1 MWMTPKEIYT
11 KTQSGENLQIKGSDK
26 QMITTETRQMSFNDI
41 QDKTKIR
48 YIQILNRLDKPKTA
62 KELAVELFDLGFTP
76 STERNYTAPR
86 LTELE
91 KMGYVKAVD
100 KKKCEYTGKTVAVY
114 ERTQS
119 GFEAI
124 NYQHIPR
131 IDQEAIMQEKCSK
144 CDSEELFVEIQGN
157 RRGLYCGK
165 CGKWQKWITKQELQI
180 AKFKGYKILG
190 IQEKIEYEQIQK

>member
-1 MWMTPKEIYT
+1 
-11 KTQSGENLQIKGSDK
+11 
-26 QMITTETRQMSFNDI
+26 MITTETRQMSFNDI

-62 KELAVELFDLGFTP
+62 KEFDLGFIP

-91 KMGYVKAVD
+91 KMRYVKAVD

-114 ERTQS
+114 ERTQA
-119 GFEAI
+119 GFEAL

-131 IDQEAIMQEKCSK
+131 ID
-144 CDSEELFVEIQGN
+144 
-157 RRGLYCGK
+157 
-165 CGKWQKWITKQELQI
+165 
-180 AKFKGYKILG
+180 
-190 IQEKIEYEQIQK
+190 

>member
-1 MWMTPKEIYT
+1 MENSL
-11 KTQSGENLQIKGSDK
+11 TQI
-26 QMITTETRQMSFNDI
+26 TRQMSFNDI

-62 KELAVELFDLGFTP
+62 KELAVELFDLGFIP

-114 ERTQS
+114 ERTQA

-131 IDQEAIMQEKCSK
+131 LD
-144 CDSEELFVEIQGN
+144 
-157 RRGLYCGK
+157 
-165 CGKWQKWITKQELQI
+165 
-180 AKFKGYKILG
+180 
-190 IQEKIEYEQIQK
+190 

>member
-1 MWMTPKEIYT
+1 
-11 KTQSGENLQIKGSDK
+11 
-26 QMITTETRQMSFNDI
+26 MITTETRQMSFNDI
-41 QDKTKIR
+41 QEKKKIR
-48 YIQILNRLDKPKTA
+48 YVQILDRLKNREMTA
-62 KELAVELFDLGFTP
+62 KEIAVELFDLGLIP

-114 ERTQS
+114 ERTQA

-131 IDQEAIMQEKCSK
+131 ID
-144 CDSEELFVEIQGN
+144 
-157 RRGLYCGK
+157 
-165 CGKWQKWITKQELQI
+165 
-180 AKFKGYKILG
+180 
-190 IQEKIEYEQIQK
+190 